1 MLRVDDAAQTA
12 ARLLTLGIRVR
23 NCASFGYPQHIRVA
37 TRMPEVDKVL
47 VEAIT
52 PAKSKPSRPDPSAPT
67 PGTPANATP

>member
-1 MLRVDDAAQTA
+1 MPRVDDAAQTA

-47 VEAIT
+47 VEALAVKRS
-52 PAKSKPSRPDPSAPT
+52 PV
-67 PGTPANATP
+67 NQLH

>member
-12 ARLLTLGIRVR
+12 ARLLTLSIRVR

-47 VEAIT
+47 VEALAVKRS
-52 PAKSKPSRPDPSAPT
+52 PV
-67 PGTPANATP
+67 N

>member
-12 ARLLTLGIRVR
+12 ARLLTLSIRVR

-47 VEAIT
+47 VEALAVKRS
-52 PAKSKPSRPDPSAPT
+52 PV
-67 PGTPANATP
+67 NQLH